1 MEIILAEAAG
11 FCFGVQRAI
20 RTAHETADKTNPP
33 IYTLGPLIHNPQV
46 VAELYEKGIEVCEQP
61 EDIDAG
67 VVIVRC
73 HGVPPKVLAGLHER
87 GMEVVDATCPFVRR
101 AMRWASQLKD
111 EGYQVV
117 IVGDESHPEV
127 KAIYG
132 ASGETAWIVET
143 PQAID
148 ELPAAKRIGII
159 AQTTQ
164 STANYQQ
171 CVGEFIG
178 RSEEVKAFDTICT
191 ATEQRQFSA
200 RELAA
205 QVDVMV
211 VIGGHNSANTKRL
224 AEVCQESGA
233 RTYHIETAEELK
245 PSWLSGA
252 DKVGVTA
259 GASTPNWLI
268 QGVIQRMTE
277 FTDDKVR
284 PEENEAVENTEGV
297 VEKADEPVGEEKP
310 VEPSE
315 TPVDEASDAVDTD
328 EVQEVPGEPEESG
341 EQEEPEDQ
349 EEQMEDYGEMLPTL
363 TPGTIIEGKV
373 VQISSDEVLVDI
385 GYKSE
390 GRVPLNE
397 LGLKP
402 DQSPEDILS
411 VGEDVN
417 VWVLKVDEA
426 EGSVLL
432 SKRRADAKDAWEKL
446 EAIYEQGE
454 TMEATVTQTVKGGLL
469 VDVGVRGFIPASHI
483 SRNFVDNLDKYIGQ
497 TLKLKIIELDRQK
510 NNVVFSH
517 KEVLEAEYQ
526 EAKERIL
533 STLEENTIV
542 DGVVRRLT
550 DFGAFVDIGSGVEG
564 LLHVSEM
571 AHSRVNR
578 PSDVLS
584 EGDEIKVMVL
594 GVDREKE
601 RISLGLKQTLPDPW
615 DTITERYQSG
625 DIVNGTVTRVVDFGA
640 FVKLE
645 DGVEGLIHISQLAHR
660 HVAKVEEVVSPGDEI
675 EVKIISLD
683 PTARRIGL
691 SLKELEEKPVEDK
704 PAPSEKP
711 RSQDKKADDGTSDE
725 ELTTTIGDMFGDLFK
740 K

>member
-20 RTAHETADKTNPP
+20 KTAHETADKTNPP

-46 VAELYEKGIEVCEQP
+46 VAELYEKGIEVCDQP

-73 HGVPPKVLAGLHER
+73 HGVPPKVLTGLHER
-87 GMEVVDATCPFVRR
+87 GMKVVDATCPFVRR
-101 AMRWASQLKD
+101 AMRWASQLTD

-171 CVGEFIG
+171 CVGKFIG

-233 RTYHIETAEELK
+233 RTHHIETAEELELW
-245 PSWLSGA
+245 WLSGA

-277 FTDDKVR
+277 FTDDKLR
-284 PEENEAVENTEGV
+284 PEENETVDNTDEVVQEAGV
-297 VEKADEPVGEEKP
+297 PEGEETKP
-310 VEPSE
+310 VEQSE
-315 TPVDEASDAVDTD
+315 TPAGEAADVGDA
-328 EVQEVPGEPEESG
+328 E
-341 EQEEPEDQ
+341 EDQ
-349 EEQMEDYGEMLPTL
+349 EEPQEQEEREEQMADYGEMLPTL

-373 VQISSDEVLVDI
+373 VQISGDEVLVDI

-390 GRVPLNE
+390 GRVPFNE

-402 DQSPEDILS
+402 DQKPEDLLS
-411 VGEDVN
+411 VGDDVN

-446 EAIYEQGE
+446 ESIYEQGE
-454 TMEATVTQTVKGGLL
+454 TLEAAVTQTVKGGLL

-615 DTITERYQSG
+615 ETITERYQSG

-660 HVAKVEEVVSPGDEI
+660 HVAKVDEVVSPGDEI

-683 PTARRIGL
+683 PAARRIGL
-691 SLKELEEKPVEDK
+691 SLKELEEKPVDDQ
-704 PAPSEKP
+704 PAPSERP
-711 RSQDKKADDGTSDE
+711 RSQDKKTDVGTSDE